1 VPTWSTLIEF
11 FPYVVIENTEMSPES
26 NAPESPVTEAVKLE
40 AQKIVADFKEETT
53 PLAKRVEV
61 PEEESEWQQILSQ
74 VLDYL
79 SVEKLSELYRT
90 YRKPI
95 VTLGVFLGAI
105 IALRVAL
112 AVLSTVNEIPLL
124 QPTFEIVGIGYSAW
138 FIYRY
143 LLQAS
148 KRKDLVRDINTI
160 KNQVLGDQ

>member
-1 VPTWSTLIEF
+1 
-11 FPYVVIENTEMSPES
+11 MSPES

-53 PLAKRVEV
+53 PLAKRAEV
-61 PEEESEWQQILSQ
+61 PEGESEWQQILSQ
-74 VLDYL
+74 VMDYL
-79 SVEKLSELYRT
+79 SVEKLSELYQT

-95 VTLGVFLGAI
+95 VTLGLFIGAI

-112 AVLSTVNEIPLL
+112 AVLNTVNEIPLL
-124 QPTFEIVGIGYSAW
+124 EPTFELVGIGYSVW

-148 KRKDLVRDINTI
+148 KRQDLVRDINSI
-160 KNQVLGDQ
+160 KSQVLGEK